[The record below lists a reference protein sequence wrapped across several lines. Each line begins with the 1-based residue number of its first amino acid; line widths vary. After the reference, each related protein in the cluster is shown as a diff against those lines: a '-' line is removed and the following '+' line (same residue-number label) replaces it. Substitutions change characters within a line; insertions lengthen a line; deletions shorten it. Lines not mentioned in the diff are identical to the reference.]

1 MFAFVHAL
9 IFSSVGA
16 FAHPGGG
23 VFLCEVVS
31 GISVFGVVF
40 SVRARSCAGLGF
52 FSSPCLSLLYLNT
65 TRLLPA
71 FGALIAWNT
80 MSNLFLSKPGA
91 IY

>member
-1 MFAFVHAL
+1 
-9 IFSSVGA
+9 
-16 FAHPGGG
+16 